1 MSRTLEHFNYLH
13 QIPELGFEEHKTS
26 AYIGDVLEAAGFQVQ
41 RNVGGTTGIVAL
53 LDSGKPGPVVALR
66 ADMDALGH
74 IIDGRLEARHTCG
87 HDGHSSV
94 VLTAAEEILAEG
106 LVKRGKLKILFQPA
120 EELGTGAIAL
130 TEAGVLDDVEMLF
143 GFHLRPLEECPKGK
157 AVPAMYY
164 SASATVMVDF
174 HGKAA
179 HAARPHL
186 GVNALD
192 AASHAV
198 QAVNGIHLAPSLTWS
213 AKATRFLCDAG
224 VTNSVPAKAH
234 VCWDLRSAENDGM
247 ATLKERVVR
256 AIESSAAAYG
266 ATVDIQIVKEMPAA
280 IIDEQATAI
289 VSQAIREVF
298 GDAGLTDAKSTPG
311 SEDFFHYL
319 RWAATCCRGCIIRR
333 CTSTAPRWRMACG
346 CLNPACANCW
356 AEGTNPDIVR
366 AVRRRAM
373 IRALVTPAAET
384 EPAADNHPRR
394 RETGLP
400 FGRGE
405 STSVLRPAHS
415 SDKYKARSRRAA
427 GAECPSPGRTL
438 PPPAGLCASA
448 LPPPLSEIKTDIPS
462 PAAPLT

>member
-13 QIPELGFEEHKTS
+13 QIPELGFEEYKTS
-26 AYIGDVLEAAGFQVQ
+26 SYIGDALEAAGFRVH
-41 RNVGGTTGIVAL
+41 RHVGGTTGIVAEI
-53 LDSGKPGPVVALR
+53 DSGEPGPVVALR

-106 LVKRGKLKILFQPA
+106 LVKRGKLKVLFQPA

-143 GFHLRPLEECPKGK
+143 GFHLRPLEECPMGK

-186 GVNALD
+186 GINALD

-224 VTNSVPAKAH
+224 VTNSVPENAH
-234 VCWDLRSAENDGM
+234 VCWDLRCEENDGM

-266 ATVDIQIVKEMPAA
+266 ASADIRIVKEMPAA
-280 IIDEQATAI
+280 IIDEDVTAI
-289 VSQAIREVF
+289 VSQAIRETF
-298 GDAGLTDAKSTPG
+298 GEAGLTAAKSTPG

-319 RWAATCCRGCIIRR
+319 R
-333 CTSTAPRWRMACG
+333 
-346 CLNPACANCW
+346 
-356 AEGTNPDIVR
+356 
-366 AVRRRAM
+366 
-373 IRALVTPAAET
+373 
-384 EPAADNHPRR
+384 
-394 RETGLP
+394 
-400 FGRGE
+400 
-405 STSVLRPAHS
+405 LRPEVKGGFWGLGCNLQPGLHHPEMHF
-415 SDKYKARSRRAA
+415 DRAA
-427 GAECPSPGRTL
+427 LADGVRVFKSCVRQLLG
-438 PPPAGLCASA
+438 
-448 LPPPLSEIKTDIPS
+448 
-462 PAAPLT
+462 

>member
-13 QIPELGFEEHKTS
+13 QIPELGFEEYKTS
-26 AYIGDVLEAAGFQVQ
+26 AYIGDALEAAGFQVQ

-94 VLTAAEEILAEG
+94 VLTAAEEILTEG

-234 VCWDLRSAENDGM
+234 V
-247 ATLKERVVR
+247 
-256 AIESSAAAYG
+256 
-266 ATVDIQIVKEMPAA
+266 IVKEMPAA

-289 VSQAIREVF
+289 VSQAIRETF
-298 GDAGLTDAKSTPG
+298 GEAGLTAAKSTPG

-319 RWAATCCRGCIIRR
+319 R
-333 CTSTAPRWRMACG
+333 
-346 CLNPACANCW
+346 
-356 AEGTNPDIVR
+356 
-366 AVRRRAM
+366 
-373 IRALVTPAAET
+373 
-384 EPAADNHPRR
+384 
-394 RETGLP
+394 
-400 FGRGE
+400 
-405 STSVLRPAHS
+405 LRPQVKGGFWGLGCDLLPGLHHPEMRF
-415 SDKYKARSRRAA
+415 DRAA
-427 GAECPSPGRTL
+427 LADGVRVFKSCVRQLLG
-438 PPPAGLCASA
+438 
-448 LPPPLSEIKTDIPS
+448 
-462 PAAPLT
+462 